1 MYSKLAPKRGLSNPS
16 QLPRYTIETVEPG
29 FVADGNNKAD
39 WADQNTEI
47 FLKICEEEIESGN
60 KPTKHLN
67 KTGYTNLVSKFNERT
82 GLSLNQKQFKNK
94 WDSMRKYFALWAQF
108 IGNNE
113 TGLGWDYNKMTM
125 QADNSWWEDKI
136 KENPEYAKFRLRGPK
151 NLDLLENIFI
161 GSIATDY
168 AAIAPSEDQPI
179 HNNFNDDTNDWDV
192 QLDGEFQSD
201 VYINVESQEFMENST
216 MGADNSMQQRKR
228 KRRESGEKRGHI
240 ATRLADQLDRV
251 LQEFETQKSIH
262 ETPKDDPC
270 SIENCLEVLR
280 SLPGM
285 VVGSEQFFIVTRVLG
300 KKHNRQTFIG
310 LKDSEL
316 QLGWAKTFTKDD
328 LKRY

>member
-1 MYSKLAPKRGLSNPS
+1 
-16 QLPRYTIETVEPG
+16 
-29 FVADGNNKAD
+29 
-39 WADQNTEI
+39 
-47 FLKICEEEIESGN
+47 
-60 KPTKHLN
+60 
-67 KTGYTNLVSKFNERT
+67 
-82 GLSLNQKQFKNK
+82 
-94 WDSMRKYFALWAQF
+94 MRKYFALWAQL

-113 TGLGWDYNKMTM
+113 TGLGWDHNKMTV

-136 KENPEYAKFRLRGPK
+136 KIEGSQEFRLLK
-151 NLDLLENIFI
+151 NIFK
-161 GSIATDY
+161 GSIATGY
-168 AAIAPSEDQPI
+168 AAIAPSKDQPF

-228 KRRESGEKRGHI
+228 KRRESGEKRGPI

-262 ETPKDDPC
+262 KTPKDDPC
-270 SIENCLEVLR
+270 GIENCLEVLR
-280 SLPGM
+280 GLPCM
-285 VVGSEQFFIVTRVLG
+285 MVGSEQFFIVTRVLG